1 MEFIVKSMNYKVR
14 KIQNIMNKKLD
25 VDSIREFRKFYKVEY
40 KKLYMLI
47 FVVLISSI
55 LEAIVPLS
63 IKFLTDEF
71 INAENLKGF
80 KFASAMFFLLV
91 FMATFSIYGFYVLGG
106 KLEYK
111 VAKEIRKN
119 VFLKVEN
126 FSLKNFKK
134 YEVGELLSRLTSDVQ
149 KLSEVFSWGVIDAI
163 HSLILLVFSISIMFY
178 LSVRLTIFVFLISPL
193 IYLIST
199 IFQSKILKHQ
209 RQVRR
214 YNALV
219 IQDYTES
226 VTYTKTIKSLGIEDK
241 KMEEFLKNSYNL
253 KKYSIRS
260 FLFSSIFIPSVMFF
274 ASFGV
279 AIAFN
284 LSSIMVMNNVM
295 TYGAFLSFLTY
306 SLQLFEPFRMLAQI
320 LSELKSAEASAERIF
335 ELINTKNEFDVER
348 ELEEPNFLG
357 DIVFEKVSFK
367 YEDDTNFVLDEFDLT
382 IKAGTSVALVG
393 STGSGKSTIVNL
405 LCKFYEATEGNIFLN
420 GVNYKDID
428 SFELYEQ
435 IGYVLQSPQLFS
447 TSVMENIR
455 VGNLN
460 ARDEEIF
467 EVCELLGIKNF
478 IENLPNGFDTFI
490 GEKGHS
496 LSNGEK
502 QLISF
507 ARALI
512 RKPKLLLL
520 DEATSSI
527 DTETEKI
534 IQNKMGY
541 ILENKT
547 AVIVAHR
554 LSTIKDCDII
564 IVIEKGK
571 IIEKGSHQELL
582 DKKGK
587 YYKLYMTQE
596 LGV

>member
-1 MEFIVKSMNYKVR
+1 MSK
-14 KIQNIMNKKLD
+14 KID
-25 VDSIREFRKFYKVEY
+25 VDSIREFRKFYKIEY
-40 KKLYMLI
+40 KKLYLLL
-47 FVVLISSI
+47 FVVIVSSI

-71 INAENLKGF
+71 ITAENLDGF
-80 KFASAMFFLLV
+80 VFAGVIFFLIV
-91 FMATFSIYGFYVLGG
+91 FLATISIYGFYVLGG

-111 VAKEIRKN
+111 LAREIRKN

-134 YEVGELLSRLTSDVQ
+134 YEVGELLSRLTSDIQ

-163 HSLILLVFSISIMFY
+163 HSLILLIFSVTIMFY
-178 LSVRLTIFVFLISPL
+178 LSVRLTLFVFLVSPL
-193 IYLIST
+193 IYLLSW
-199 IFQSKILKHQ
+199 IFQTKILRHQ
-209 RQVRR
+209 RNVRKF
-214 YNALV
+214 NALV

-241 KMEEFLKNSYNL
+241 KMNEFEIHAIRL
-253 KKYSIRS
+253 KKYSIKS
-260 FLFSSIFIPSVMFF
+260 ILFSSIFIPSVMFF
-274 ASFGV
+274 ASIGV

-284 LSSIMVMNNVM
+284 FSSIMVMNQVM
-295 TYGAFLSFLTY
+295 TYGSFLSFLTY

-335 ELINTKNEFDVER
+335 ELINVENEFDTEK
-348 ELEEPNFLG
+348 EIEKADFTG
-357 DIVFEKVSFK
+357 DIVFENVGFK
-367 YEDDTNFVLDEFDLT
+367 YEDDTKYVLENFNLRV
-382 IKAGTSVALVG
+382 KSGQSVALVG

-405 LCKFYEATEGNIFLN
+405 LCKFYEATEGEVFLN
-420 GVNYKDID
+420 GINYKNID
-428 SFELYEQ
+428 TYDLYDK

-447 TSVMENIR
+447 TSIYENIKY
-455 VGNLN
+455 GNLN
-460 ARDEEIF
+460 ASKEDII
-467 EVCELLGIKNF
+467 EVCDLLGITEF
-478 IENLPNGFDTFI
+478 IESLPNGFETVI
-490 GEKGHS
+490 GERGYN
-496 LSNGEK
+496 LSNGQK

-507 ARALI
+507 ARALV

-534 IQNKMGY
+534 IQNKMKY

-547 AVIVAHR
+547 SVIVAHR

-571 IIEKGSHQELL
+571 IIEMGKHDDLL

-587 YYKLYMTQE
+587 YYKLYMAEE